1 MDKDGNGTGSL
12 SKKEFKRLVQL
23 AVKGDKRLGDGLNV
37 YFEAL
42 WVEVCR
48 KCAEKG
54 GGGEVEVDLDTA
66 ASWLFWEKNN

>member
-1 MDKDGNGTGSL
+1 MLWG
-12 SKKEFKRLVQL
+12 LVQL

-42 WVEVCR
+42 WVELYR

-54 GGGEVEVDLDTA
+54 GGGEVEVDLDTVVC
-66 ASWLFWEKNN
+66 ERTE